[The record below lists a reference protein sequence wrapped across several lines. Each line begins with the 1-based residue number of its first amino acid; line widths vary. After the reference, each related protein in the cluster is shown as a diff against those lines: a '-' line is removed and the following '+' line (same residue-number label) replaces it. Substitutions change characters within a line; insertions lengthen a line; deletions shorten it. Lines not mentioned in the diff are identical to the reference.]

1 MSREIRIARLRAG
14 EAVQYRESGNSM
26 RGLIGHRDL
35 ITCEP
40 IADYATLRPGDGLR
54 SAVFCKVHGHYYTHL
69 VKAVREHRGEDGAAR
84 FEFLIGNN
92 RGGTNGWTTQ
102 DRVYGRVVRVEK

>member
-14 EAVQYRESGNSM
+14 ETVRYRESGNSM
-26 RGLIGHRDL
+26 SGLIAHRQL

-40 IADYATLRPGDGLR
+40 IRDFGEIRPNQGLR
-54 SAVFCKVHGHYYTHL
+54 SAVFCKVKGNYYTHL
-69 VKAVREHRGEDGAAR
+69 VKAVRSRVKEDGAIVH
-84 FEFLIGNN
+84 EFLIGNN

-102 DRVYGRVVRVEK
+102 EKVFGRVVRVGE

>member
-14 EAVQYRESGNSM
+14 ETVQYRESGNSM
-26 RGLIGHRDL
+26 RGRIEHRQL

-40 IADYATLRPGDGLR
+40 IADHSTIEASD
-54 SAVFCKVHGHYYTHL
+54 AVFCKVHGQYYTHL
-69 VKAVREHRGEDGAAR
+69 VKAIRTQVRDDDSIT

-92 RGGTNGWTTQ
+92 RGGTNGWTSQ
-102 DRVYGRVVRVEK
+102 DRVFGRVTRVDP